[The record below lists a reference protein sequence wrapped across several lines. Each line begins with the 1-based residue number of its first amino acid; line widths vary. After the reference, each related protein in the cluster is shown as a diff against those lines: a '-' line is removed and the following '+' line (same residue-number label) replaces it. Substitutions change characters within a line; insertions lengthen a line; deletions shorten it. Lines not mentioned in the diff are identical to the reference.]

1 MRLRQ
6 QTLNPTKLLEVVY
19 ELFASSEDAGMLSL
33 GRVGREQGCNWRIL
47 PGSPSC
53 IHAKSTG
60 GLGCQGEGAD
70 TAWLKDMLSQQE
82 LQVGV
87 SGHRQCQL
95 LGCHFSVLCWQAP
108 VVLMVARGQGALC
121 SPIPQ
126 PVPGQTVPG
135 APCLSSTAS
144 LWRRA
149 ISPRGTDVAF
159 THREKRQ

>member
-1 MRLRQ
+1 M
-6 QTLNPTKLLEVVY
+6 NCLLWNC
-19 ELFASSEDAGMLSL
+19 LHPQKM
-33 GRVGREQGCNWRIL
+33 QGCSLLAEWGGSRDATGESFQDPQAASL
-47 PGSPSC
+47 QRVLGVWGARERVQTQPGSR
-53 IHAKSTG
+53 T
-60 GLGCQGEGAD
+60 
-70 TAWLKDMLSQQE
+70 LSQQE